1 MSDSQHDT
9 QPSMRRV
16 SIKVQDDEIHGPP
29 RVLFWGVVVMF
40 VLVVAGSIGGVFA
53 FREVL
58 RPSQQQRVIEQ
69 LPFMRAFLPPTPMG
83 GIVPTV
89 DPSSTD
95 EDAANSL
102 LTMPLPSLTTPEAS
116 APIHTLTPTN
126 PPTSTPTEVPSATPD
141 APTPV
146 LTTPEAAASPSAV
159 DAPIAPINVMP
170 TPLVSG
176 FDPVVP
182 VAERIVGFTHIQQD
196 WNNCGP
202 ATLTMAMSY
211 FGWTRDQQYAR
222 TYLRPNREDKNVS
235 PDELVQFVNTRSQ
248 LRAIAR
254 VGGDLMTLKRLIA
267 NRFPVI
273 VERGI
278 MFEAYDWVGHYQLL
292 VAYDDA
298 QRVFYAFDSFL
309 GTGAAGMG
317 VQESYAGLDADWR
330 AFNRTYIVV
339 YNPADE
345 DLLRSVLGE
354 RFDERR
360 SAQIA
365 LEQAQAEARQNR
377 QDAFAW
383 FNLGSSLTLLGR
395 YAEAASAYDRARQL
409 ELPWRMLWYQF
420 GIFEAYYQVGRYD
433 DVLSLV
439 QSNLTTSPE
448 LEESYYWRGRVLAAQ
463 GDRAGAEREFRRALS
478 YNSTFEAARRALEQ
492 LG

>member
-1 MSDSQHDT
+1 
-9 QPSMRRV
+9 MRRV
-16 SIKVQDDEIHGPP
+16 SIKVQDDGTDGPP
-29 RVLFWGVVVMF
+29 RALFWGVILLF
-40 VLVVAGSIGGVFA
+40 VLVIVGVVGGIYA
-53 FREVL
+53 FRDVL
-58 RPSQQQRVIEQ
+58 RPSQQQRVLEQ

-83 GIVPTV
+83 GTVPTV
-89 DPSSTD
+89 DPNLTD

-102 LTMPLPSLTTPEAS
+102 LTMPLLLPNTPEAT
-116 APIHTLTPTN
+116 ATQA
-126 PPTSTPTEVPSATPD
+126 PSATPTELPTE
-141 APTPV
+141 APTATPTTSSAEAPAAVPPTEAV
-146 LTTPEAAASPSAV
+146 L
-159 DAPIAPINVMP
+159 APATMP
-170 TPLVSG
+170 TVDVRTVG
-176 FDPVVP
+176 PVIP

-235 PDELVQFVNTRSQ
+235 PDELVNFVNTRSQ

-254 VGGDLMTLKRLIA
+254 VGGDLTTLKLLIA

-317 VQESYAGLDADWR
+317 VQESYAALDADWR
-330 AFNRTYIVV
+330 AFNRTYIVL

-345 DLLRSVLGE
+345 DILRDILGA
-354 RFDERR
+354 RFDERQ
-360 SAQIA
+360 SAQMA

-383 FNLGSSLTLLGR
+383 FNLGSSLTMLER
-395 YAEAASAYDRARQL
+395 YAEAASAFDRARQL

-420 GIFEAYYQVGRYD
+420 GIFEAYYNVGRYD

-448 LEESYYWRGRVLAAQ
+448 LEESYYWRGRVFAAQ
-463 GDRAGAEREFRRALS
+463 GDRARAEAEFRRALS
-478 YNSTFEAARRALEQ
+478 YNSTFEAARQALAR

>member
-1 MSDSQHDT
+1 MSDYQHDT

-16 SIKVQDDEIHGPP
+16 SIKLEDEGMDGPP
-29 RVLFWGVVVMF
+29 RVLFWGVILVF
-40 VLVVAGSIGGVFA
+40 VLVIVGAFGGVYV
-53 FREVL
+53 FRDVL
-58 RPSQQQRVIEQ
+58 RPSQQQRVVEQ
-69 LPFMRAFLPPTPMG
+69 LPFMRTFLKPTPIG

-89 DPSSTD
+89 DPSLTD

-102 LTMPLPSLTTPEAS
+102 LTMPLLLPDGPQVAATEAPSP
-116 APIHTLTPTN
+116 TPTPTDVPTD
-126 PPTSTPTEVPSATPD
+126 PPTPTPTADSV
-141 APTPV
+141 
-146 LTTPEAAASPSAV
+146 EAASDPTAAV
-159 DAPIAPINVMP
+159 PTEAVLAPAVMS
-170 TPLVSG
+170 TVDVQAIS
-176 FDPVVP
+176 PVVP
-182 VAERIVGFTHIQQD
+182 VAERIVGFTHSQQD

-235 PDELVQFVNTRSQ
+235 PDELVRFVNTRSQ

-254 VGGDLMTLKRLIA
+254 VGGDLTTLKLLIA

-317 VQESYAGLDADWR
+317 VQESYAALDADWR

-345 DLLRSVLGE
+345 NILRDILGP
-354 RFDERR
+354 RFDERQ

-383 FNLGSSLTLLGR
+383 FNLGSSLTMLER
-395 YAEAASAYDRARQL
+395 YAEAASAFDRARQL

-420 GIFEAYYQVGRYD
+420 GIFEAYYEVGRYD

-448 LEESYYWRGRVLAAQ
+448 LEESYYWRGRVFAAQ
-463 GDRAGAEREFRRALS
+463 GDRARAEAEFRRALS
-478 YNSTFEAARRALEQ
+478 YNSTFEAARQALER

>member
-1 MSDSQHDT
+1 MSDHQHDT

-16 SIKVQDDEIHGPP
+16 SIKVQDDGTDGPP
-29 RVLFWGVVVMF
+29 RALFWGVIVLF
-40 VLVVAGSIGGVFA
+40 VLVIVGAFGGIYA

-58 RPSQQQRVIEQ
+58 RPSQQQRVLEQ

-83 GIVPTV
+83 GTVPTV
-89 DPSSTD
+89 DPNLTD
-95 EDAANSL
+95 EDAANLL
-102 LTMPLPSLTTPEAS
+102 LTMPLLLPTTPELMATEAS
-116 APIHTLTPTN
+116 SATP
-126 PPTSTPTEVPSATPD
+126 TPTEQPTE
-141 APTPV
+141 APTATATLPPV
-146 LTTPEAAASPSAV
+146 EAATTVPPTEAAF
-159 DAPIAPINVMP
+159 APATMP
-170 TPLVSG
+170 TVDVQTVG
-176 FDPVVP
+176 PVIP
-182 VAERIVGFTHIQQD
+182 VAERIVGFTHSQQD

-235 PDELVQFVNTRSQ
+235 PDELVRFVNTRSQ

-254 VGGDLMTLKRLIA
+254 VGGDLTTLKLLIA

-273 VERGI
+273 IERGI

-317 VQESYAGLDADWR
+317 VQESYAALDADWR

-345 DLLRSVLGE
+345 DILRDILGA
-354 RFDERR
+354 RFDERQ

-383 FNLGSSLTLLGR
+383 FNLGSSLTMLER
-395 YAEAASAYDRARQL
+395 YAEAASAFDRARQL

-420 GIFEAYYQVGRYD
+420 GIFEAYYHVGRYD

-448 LEESYYWRGRVLAAQ
+448 LEESYYWRGRVFAAQ
-463 GDRAGAEREFRRALS
+463 GDRARAEAEFRRALS
-478 YNSTFEAARRALEQ
+478 YNSTFEAARQALAR